1 MTDLTVFAEGL
12 ISTVA
17 RAFYEDEVV
26 CLIDVLI
33 RDKFLRDDDMAPRL
47 QLPVKKLRATLQFLQ
62 SEHIVKEENV
72 DDLHEGGSQAT
83 KFFYIDYCT
92 AVHSIRLRLHLLRQ
106 KLEKAELQARSS
118 SFYLCPGYK
127 DQRCNGRYT
136 EEEAQRVL
144 DYESGLFLCQEC
156 ARNYENDPNAP
167 PKSSYTLQL
176 VDNEK
181 DLKLAMDNLRRLNV
195 QLSAKTIGN
204 HQLRPGIY
212 DWLQKVR
219 GGTGKPGATGTA
231 VTHAKLAV
239 APITSNLPSE
249 NFALGIG
256 STRLAG
262 TGRTAGIKALK
273 MQKQGL
279 AESSAEARQYLV
291 GGSRG
296 GSNPNGGGSHSHN
309 SNTHSGHNS
318 NNTTELMFLKS
329 AHGHEIQ
336 FTVEKGGGA
345 RAQVLAGAH
354 RGQGG
359 GAQSGPHASV
369 SSSQQPLLS
378 QRNHIRGHRRRKLMD
393 TAASRVGVALPLP
406 VRVALWTHQK
416 RKRQA
421 QAEHESKRHK
431 QSSSNSNNNNKALS
445 SIPDFLVD
453 NIGLARHEGRR
464 RTKDDDDEQDDDEND
479 DTGLG
484 GEPELVLDPE
494 LAELEETTEEAR
506 LAAFQAMYK
515 QEMERQERLLQLSSS
530 TTTNQNNPNNNNNNA
545 NLPDSTLDPDEDEM
559 ATISWEEGC
568 V

>member
-17 RAFYEDEVV
+17 RAFYDDEVV

-47 QLPVKKLRATLQFLQ
+47 QLPVKKLRSTLQFLQ
-62 SEHIVKEENV
+62 SEHIVKEESV

-83 KFFYIDYCT
+83 RFFYIDYCT

-127 DQRCNGRYT
+127 QKRCNGRYN

-144 DYESGLFLCQEC
+144 DFNSGLFLCQEC

-167 PKSSYTLQL
+167 QLSTYTLQL

-181 DLKLAMDNLRRLNV
+181 DLKLAMDNVRRLNV
-195 QLSAKTIGN
+195 QLSGKSIGN

-219 GGTGKPGATGTA
+219 GGGGSKHSASGLSGGGTGGGGSGGK
-231 VTHAKLAV
+231 VAV

-262 TGRTAGIKALK
+262 TGRTAGIKAIK

-279 AESSAEARQYLV
+279 AESSAEARQVLV
-291 GGSRG
+291 GGAKTSG
-296 GSNPNGGGSHSHN
+296 GGGVGGMANPNHGNASA
-309 SNTHSGHNS
+309 T
-318 NNTTELMFLKS
+318 TTELMFLKS

-345 RAQVLAGAH
+345 RAQVLATAGA
-354 RGQGG
+354 GG
-359 GAQSGPHASV
+359 GTGTTVSGSHTGAGTS
-369 SSSQQPLLS
+369 LS
-378 QRNHIRGHRRRKLMD
+378 RRGAGGRGHRRRKLMD
-393 TAASRVGVALPLP
+393 RAASRVGVSLPLP
-406 VRVALWTHQK
+406 LRVALMVHEKQEKERK
-416 RKRQA
+416 RKA
-421 QAEHESKRHK
+421 AAAALEAEQAENKK
-431 QSSSNSNNNNKALS
+431 TAASSSS
-445 SIPDFLVD
+445 SSDAPSFAVPEFLID
-453 NIGLARHEGRR
+453 NIGRASETMASNHH
-464 RTKDDDDEQDDDEND
+464 TNDKQDGNVDLFAGGHNS
-479 DTGLG
+479 
-484 GEPELVLDPE
+484 GEPELILDDEWAE
-494 LAELEETTEEAR
+494 LAQTSEEIR
-506 LAAFQAMYK
+506 LATFQAQYK
-515 QEMERQERLLQLSSS
+515 QEMERQERLLQLTEQPHHIISQDDADMESNSSL
-530 TTTNQNNPNNNNNNA
+530 NQIPW
-545 NLPDSTLDPDEDEM
+545 ED
-559 ATISWEEGC
+559 GYG
-568 V
+568 